1 MKNEHLSEKQ
11 LLDYISRLRQDIE
24 TLKQEKADLEILLE
38 VIIDHG
44 DLVETQLRESQKKL
58 KAEIDD
64 YSDSLIKSLD
74 TAQTEFIRLSN
85 EENELSKNIKAF
97 KKQLDEITGKF
108 DKLEFDDQ
116 KFKVMKQSLDVLN
129 KDLIQTV
136 YSYNDSLIDNKNYYF
151 VFEQKAI
158 PSIFGRLFEV

>member
-1 MKNEHLSEKQ
+1 MIK
-11 LLDYISRLRQDIE
+11 RQVDIR
-24 TLKQEKADLEILLE
+24 
-38 VIIDHG
+38 
-44 DLVETQLRESQKKL
+44 REKL

-108 DKLEFDDQ
+108 DKLEFDDK
-116 KFKVMKQSLDVLN
+116 KFKSMKQSLDVLN
-129 KDLIQTV
+129 KNLIQTI
-136 YSYNDSLIDNKNYYF
+136 YSYNDNLIDNKNYDF

-158 PSIFGRLFEV
+158 SSIFGRLFEV